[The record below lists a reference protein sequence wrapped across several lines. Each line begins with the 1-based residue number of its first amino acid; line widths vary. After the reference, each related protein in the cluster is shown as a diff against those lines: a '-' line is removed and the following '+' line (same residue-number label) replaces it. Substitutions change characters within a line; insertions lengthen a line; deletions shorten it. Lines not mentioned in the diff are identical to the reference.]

1 MYRLFLVSA
10 VVLAFA
16 AWTAGPVL
24 AQAGGDYQLPP
35 VKLKPDRPTT
45 AKPIPPTPDDRTPP
59 PPAEKPPEPPPPPT
73 PPAPPAEKPPETPPA
88 APPTPPT
95 PPPMPP
101 IEKPPEMPPM
111 PPLPPVEKPPE
122 MPPMK
127 PAEKPVTPAKPTAKP
142 TPPVETPMEAPPKEA
157 PPVVAKPA
165 PKPPAPVETPVM
177 PAPKEAPPVVTEP
190 PMKAV
195 APTDEPIK
203 SAPIEPPVGP
213 PPVAKP
219 LKTTPP
225 SAPATVPATAPASTP
240 PAGLPPLPPIPPDLA
255 RAMVAQE
262 GPPKAGNPSD
272 VQMDMAEAQVRPAPR
287 ETDLRGLG
295 EVGLAEELTRTRKA
309 YDRAL
314 LALRDYYTARG
325 TAVKL
330 GWVDSEIQAFDKV
343 PKIMY
348 LTVAE
353 IAGPNLRP
361 IRRIEAADQLYE
373 EGMQNKNYPAMPF
386 PMSNPGK
393 DAYLKKALEK
403 FQTIIERYPESDKI
417 DDAAFRMGEVYSGW
431 YYNDPTRA
439 VECYER
445 CWTWNPKTEHP
456 ALFNTAKIY
465 EEKLN
470 NRTKA
475 VELYNRVLAESANEE
490 LQKQAADRIR
500 ALTGK

>member
-16 AWTAGPVL
+16 AWTASPVL

-59 PPAEKPPEPPPPPT
+59 PPAEKPPEPPAPPPTPPT
-73 PPAPPAEKPPETPPA
+73 PPAPPVEKPPEPPA
-88 APPTPPT
+88 

-101 IEKPPEMPPM
+101 APPVEKPPVTPPPPM
-111 PPLPPVEKPPE
+111 PMPPVEKPPE
-122 MPPMK
+122 MPPM
-127 PAEKPVTPAKPTAKP
+127 
-142 TPPVETPMEAPPKEA
+142 PPVE
-157 PPVVAKPA
+157 KPA
-165 PKPPAPVETPVM
+165 AKPPAPVETPVM

-190 PMKAV
+190 PIKAV
-195 APTDEPIK
+195 PPTEVPTKIG
-203 SAPIEPPVGP
+203 PIETPAGP

-219 LKTTPP
+219 LKT
-225 SAPATVPATAPASTP
+225 APAPATAPEG
-240 PAGLPPLPPIPPDLA
+240 GLPPLPPIPPDLA
-255 RAMVAQE
+255 RAQVAQE
-262 GPPKAGNPSD
+262 PPPRAGKPTE
-272 VQMDMAEAQVRPAPR
+272 VQSEMAEAHARPEPR

-295 EVGLAEELTRTRKA
+295 EVGLAEEVVRARKA

-314 LALRDYYTARG
+314 LALRDHYTARG

-330 GWVDSEIQAFDKV
+330 GWVSSELEAFDKV
-343 PKIMY
+343 PKVQY

-353 IAGPNLRP
+353 MAGPNLRP

-403 FQTIIERYPESDKI
+403 FQTIIEKYPESDKI
-417 DDAAFRMGEVYSGW
+417 DDAVFRMGEVYGGW

-445 CWTWNPKTEHP
+445 CWTWNPKTEYP
-456 ALFNTAKIY
+456 AIFNAAKIY

-475 VELYNRVLAESANEE
+475 VELYNRVLTEGPNEE
-490 LQKQAADRIR
+490 LQKQAADRIK

>member
-1 MYRLFLVSA
+1 M
-10 VVLAFA
+10 
-16 AWTAGPVL
+16 
-24 AQAGGDYQLPP
+24 
-35 VKLKPDRPTT
+35 
-45 AKPIPPTPDDRTPP
+45 
-59 PPAEKPPEPPPPPT
+59 PPAEKPPAT
-73 PPAPPAEKPPETPPA
+73 PPAPPVAPPAETPPVTPP
-88 APPTPPT
+88 APPP

-101 IEKPPEMPPM
+101 IEKAPEL
-111 PPLPPVEKPPE
+111 PPLP
-122 MPPMK
+122 
-127 PAEKPVTPAKPTAKP
+127 PAEKPV
-142 TPPVETPMEAPPKEA
+142 
-157 PPVVAKPA
+157 KPA
-165 PKPPAPVETPVM
+165 VKPAAKPPAPVETPVE
-177 PAPKEAPPVVTEP
+177 PAPKEVPPVVTDP
-190 PMKAV
+190 PMKAP
-195 APTDEPIK
+195 APMDMPIK

-219 LKTTPP
+219 LKTSLTTGAGLPP
-225 SAPATVPATAPASTP
+225 PKTAPTTEAGLP
-240 PAGLPPLPPIPPDLA
+240 PPKTSPTTEAGLPPLPPMPPDLA
-255 RAMVAQE
+255 REHAANAG
-262 GPPKAGNPSD
+262 GPPKAGKPSD
-272 VQMDMAEAQVRPAPR
+272 VQIEMAEAQVRPTPR
-287 ETDLRGLG
+287 ETDLRGVG
-295 EVGLAEELTRTRKA
+295 EVGIAEEVIRARKA

-314 LALRDYYTARG
+314 LALRDHYTARG

-343 PKIMY
+343 PKIQY

-403 FQTIIERYPESDKI
+403 FQTIIEKYPESDKI
-417 DDAAFRMGEVYSGW
+417 DDAAFRMGEIYGGW
-431 YYNDPTRA
+431 YFNDPTRA

-445 CWTWNPKTEHP
+445 CWTWNPKTESA
-456 ALFNTAKIY
+456 ALFNAAKIY

-475 VELYNRVLAESANEE
+475 VELYNRVLVENANEE
-490 LQKQAADRIR
+490 LQKQAVDRIK